1 MVIKNYFCFSSL
13 FLTLLLYFY
22 SSNKSDLFSM
32 YQTIKNQ
39 KPLLP
44 SLISSSL
51 RLTSKFQFF
60 SKPLIGFLRPV
71 LTRPLS
77 GSPRRLRA
85 SFCIPGSALRCAPV
99 SLQSYTRTSSYCRG
113 QVRNRNSLETRK
125 FGSPALENSLYS

>member
-1 MVIKNYFCFSSL
+1 LCTCCRSKSSTTL
-13 FLTLLLYFY
+13 DSSFFFTFFLTLLLYFY

-32 YQTIKNQ
+32 YQPIKNQ
-39 KPLLP
+39 MPLLP

-99 SLQSYTRTSSYCRG
+99 SLQNSPVVKSTPYT
-113 QVRNRNSLETRK
+113 
-125 FGSPALENSLYS
+125 